1 MVWTAP
7 CYRGCEVLWV
17 FTVTLSWNISVL
29 VGSPISMKWYECS
42 SLGFAG
48 FLAKPKL
55 LEDQQDEY
63 KITRRGNIYWKNGVP
78 SLQQTHRHGPVSS
91 LSDVYSSISDN
102 EHVCVTSFI
111 AEWNY
116 CICSEVIWVS
126 QQQRLWNIGGCNLIR
141 TTISSQLVVDPQWRS
156 LTNQKQIWFL
166 PGEDDLFALMRT
178 SHWIQEMIIRQ
189 MTRVRFPCLSLRI
202 CEFDAEAKANK
213 QLLLCSAYTG
223 LLTVIHGSPTP
234 NVHIWRRMT
243 GFENSFFHPSK
254 SSLHT
259 T

>member
-1 MVWTAP
+1 MEHLCPGRKPHKHEMIWMLFSGICRFFSQTENFWKISRMNIKSP
-7 CYRGCEVLWV
+7 EEGI
-17 FTVTLSWNISVL
+17 FT
-29 VGSPISMKWYECS
+29 GRMEFHHS
-42 SLGFAG
+42 SRPTDMDPVPGFSCQ
-48 FLAKPKL
+48 L
-55 LEDQQDEY
+55 
-63 KITRRGNIYWKNGVP
+63 
-78 SLQQTHRHGPVSS
+78 S

-141 TTISSQLVVDPQWRS
+141 TTISSQLVVDPQWCS

-178 SHWIQEMIIRQ
+178 SYWIQEVIIRQ
-189 MTRVRFPCLSLRI
+189 MKRVSFPCLSLRI